1 LGAWALNQAP
11 TFKVRWKMAKFI
23 INSVGTKAIK
33 LSQILGVEIEPI
45 HPQGPGGHETI
56 TGYNLA
62 LTLDYSQGGK
72 IIFETAVTDGDIRA
86 LSAPVMAALEA

>member
-1 LGAWALNQAP
+1 
-11 TFKVRWKMAKFI
+11 MANFI

-62 LTLDYSQGGK
+62 LTLDFSQGGK
-72 IIFETAVTDGDIRA
+72 IMFETSPTLEGIQALGAAVLG
-86 LSAPVMAALEA
+86 ALES